1 VNGDSLDP
9 DYASPAE
16 VRLSEH
22 LTLLRNDPPRSDRSL
37 VVSVLRAARW
47 QRAARGPLLALG
59 RLATALANGIR
70 ALLQTKA
77 RPRS

>member
-1 VNGDSLDP
+1 VNGDPLDP

-16 VRLSEH
+16 IRLSEH
-22 LTLLRNDPPRSDRSL
+22 LTLLRNDPPRSDRAL

-47 QRAARGPLLALG
+47 QRAARGPLLAFG
-59 RLATALANGIR
+59 RLATALANGIQ

>member
-1 VNGDSLDP
+1 VNGDSFDP

-22 LTLLRNDPPRSDRSL
+22 LTLLRNDPPRSDRAL

>member
-1 VNGDSLDP
+1 MNGDPVDP

-22 LTLLRNDPPRSDRSL
+22 LGLLRSDPPRSDRAL

-47 QRAARGPLLALG
+47 QRAARGPLLAVA
-59 RLATALANGIR
+59 RLAAAFANGIQ

>member
-1 VNGDSLDP
+1 MNGDPLDP

-22 LTLLRNDPPRSDRSL
+22 LTLLRNDPPRSDRAL

-59 RLATALANGIR
+59 RLATALASGIR

>member
-1 VNGDSLDP
+1 MNGDPLDP

-16 VRLSEH
+16 IRLSEH
-22 LTLLRNDPPRSDRSL
+22 LTLLRNDPPRSDRAL

-47 QRAARGPLLALG
+47 QRVALGPLLALG
-59 RLATALANGIR
+59 RLAAALANGIQ

>member
-1 VNGDSLDP
+1 MNGDSLDP

-22 LTLLRNDPPRSDRSL
+22 LTLLRNDPPRSDRAL

-47 QRAARGPLLALG
+47 QRAARGTLLALG